1 MIKLK
6 EIQIDTFKLLKDTA
20 ISLEGKSG
28 IVMLQGNNLDSPQ
41 FESNSVGKSTLP
53 DAILQGLFGKNLQ
66 GTTIEKLGNL
76 YTKKKPSTTISLEM
90 NGVDY
95 TVKNDY
101 DNNVLKVYKEGALLD
116 FTRKKDNLQEV
127 ENILGLSFFL
137 FSQLIYVSPS
147 NSNLFANV
155 SNDAQSKFIQSLLNV
170 EFINDICKRSSA
182 DLKTYRGEVSMKIKE
197 VNIFQ
202 KQIEN
207 LSKQI
212 DLVPTFDRTDFTEII
227 NSLSAEISRE
237 DDLRELTKKNY
248 DKCKKELDTIIK
260 SSIELKTELKHL
272 ELALKKE
279 EDLIKS
285 GSCITCGQATDKLQI
300 KTDKVLIRKL
310 KKDIEEIFEKELSK
324 KAELKEFEES
334 LSKIVSEISIKRNTL
349 QGYKSEKEAQAKAE
363 KQNEVRESL
372 IEQRT
377 QAITNLIECQATLTE
392 LENKVYILELIS
404 HCTSSKGFIKERI
417 ELFLQLFN
425 SELYELGTELLGSN
439 YKISIIKTKSAGF
452 QLQVDDGEIILNYN
466 SLSSGYKS
474 RLELIIVLA
483 LNKTVE
489 LLTGI
494 SINILFLDEILSAV
508 DSVGVES
515 ISVLLNKIKHKF
527 SEKLIF
533 IVSHNQTIKN
543 VDSIL
548 TVTRQNDASKLKWD
562 SD

>member
-1 MIKLK
+1 MAK
-6 EIQIDTFKLLKDTA
+6 
-20 ISLEGKSG
+20 
-28 IVMLQGNNLDSPQ
+28 
-41 FESNSVGKSTLP
+41 
-53 DAILQGLFGKNLQ
+53 
-66 GTTIEKLGNL
+66 
-76 YTKKKPSTTISLEM
+76 
-90 NGVDY
+90 
-95 TVKNDY
+95 
-101 DNNVLKVYKEGALLD
+101 
-116 FTRKKDNLQEV
+116 
-127 ENILGLSFFL
+127 
-137 FSQLIYVSPS
+137 
-147 NSNLFANV
+147 
-155 SNDAQSKFIQSLLNV
+155 
-170 EFINDICKRSSA
+170 
-182 DLKTYRGEVSMKIKE
+182 
-197 VNIFQ
+197 
-202 KQIEN
+202 
-207 LSKQI
+207 
-212 DLVPTFDRTDFTEII
+212 
-227 NSLSAEISRE
+227 
-237 DDLRELTKKNY
+237 LTKK
-248 DKCKKELDTIIK
+248 
-260 SSIELKTELKHL
+260 
-272 ELALKKE
+272 
-279 EDLIKS
+279 
-285 GSCITCGQATDKLQI
+285 Q
-300 KTDKVLIRKL
+300 
-310 KKDIEEIFEKELSK
+310 
-324 KAELKEFEES
+324 
-334 LSKIVSEISIKRNTL
+334 
-349 QGYKSEKEAQAKAE
+349 KEAQAKAE

-515 ISVLLNKIKHKF
+515 ISLLLNKIKHKF
-527 SEKLIF
+527 PDKLIF